1 MSNPFPPTMLEVVS
15 EILTKRNGYYNS
27 ESLSISYRDRLPS
40 KPGLQGIVITSIIS
54 DIKGNFKELVT
65 LLEETGLPV
74 FFDQVQSERL
84 RDILILNGYV
94 LVDKLN
100 NTYQK

>member
-1 MSNPFPPTMLEVVS
+1 MRDVVS
-15 EILTKRNGYYNS
+15 EILSKGNGYYNS
-27 ESLSISYRDRLPS
+27 EDLSISYRDRLPS
-40 KPGLQGIVITSIIS
+40 NPGLQGIVITSIRS
-54 DIKGNFKELVT
+54 DIKGNFKELIT
-65 LLEETGLPV
+65 LLEGTGLPV

-94 LVDKLN
+94 LIDKLN